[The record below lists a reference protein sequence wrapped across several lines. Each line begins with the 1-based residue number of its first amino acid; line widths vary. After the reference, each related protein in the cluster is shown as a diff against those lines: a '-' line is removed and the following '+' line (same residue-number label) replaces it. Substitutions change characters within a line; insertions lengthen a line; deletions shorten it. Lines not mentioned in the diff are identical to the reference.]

1 MSTSGVELNLAVAH
15 GDFRLQA
22 ELNLPGRGVTAI
34 AGPSGCGKTTLL
46 RGIAGLDRHAGHV
59 RVNGEVWQDDARG
72 TFLPVHRR
80 ALGYVFQEASL
91 LPHLDVRA
99 NIEYG
104 WKRAASG
111 AARPDPDRMLRLLG
125 IDHLLGR
132 RPADLS
138 GGERQRVAIARAL
151 LAAPRLL
158 LMDEPLAALDQAR
171 KQEVLPYLERLHE
184 ELALP
189 ILYVSHSPDEIARL
203 ADHLVLM
210 EQGRVAGSGPIT
222 DMSARLDL
230 PQAQGE
236 AGVIVDAVVEEWDAH
251 YQLATLR
258 VGANLIR
265 VPHPRL
271 SRGQRLRL
279 RILARD
285 VILALERQL
294 DSSALN
300 AVPVRVLEEAP
311 GGRGAHV
318 LVRLDGQGMPL
329 LALIT
334 RASRD
339 RLEIVSGAYVW
350 AQFKATAIYA

>member
-1 MSTSGVELNLAVAH
+1 MNTGGVEISLAVAH

-46 RGIAGLDRHAGHV
+46 RGIAGLDRHAGHL
-59 RVNGEVWQDDARG
+59 RVNGEIWQDDARG
-72 TFLPVHRR
+72 IFLPVHKR

-111 AARPDPDRMLRLLG
+111 ATRPDPKRMLRLLG

-151 LAAPRLL
+151 LAAPRML

-222 DMSARLDL
+222 EMSARLDL
-230 PQAQGE
+230 PQAQAE
-236 AGVIVDAVVEEWDAH
+236 AGVIVDAVVEDWDAD

-258 VGANLIR
+258 VGANAIR

-271 SRGQRLRL
+271 SVGQRLRL

-285 VILALERQL
+285 VILALDRR
-294 DSSALN
+294 DDTSALN
-300 AVPVRVLEEAP
+300 HVPVRVLEEAP
-311 GGRGAHV
+311 AGGSAHV
-318 LVRLDGQGMPL
+318 MVRLDAQGMPL
-329 LALIT
+329 LARVT
-334 RASRD
+334 RISRD
-339 RLEIVSGAYVW
+339 RLGVAPGVGMW
-350 AQFKATAIYA
+350 AQFKATAVFA